1 MNYRFFLFS
10 KLFDVIIS
18 IEYEYD
24 LMFEDLQI
32 LFEEYDT
39 SSYNDSNESE
49 YECIVKF
56 FKHNLEYIKSKIKQ

>member
-1 MNYRFFLFS
+1 M
-10 KLFDVIIS
+10 IG

-32 LFEEYDT
+32 LFEEYNT

-49 YECIVKF
+49 YECIVEF
-56 FKHNLEYIKSKIKQ
+56 FKDNADYVKSKIKP

>member
-10 KLFDVIIS
+10 KLFDAMIG

-24 LMFEDLQI
+24 LMFGDLQI
-32 LFEEYDT
+32 LFEEYDN

-49 YECIVKF
+49 YECIVEF
-56 FKHNLEYIKSKIKQ
+56 FKDNVEYIKSKIKP

>member
-10 KLFDVIIS
+10 KLFDAMIG

-49 YECIVKF
+49 YECIVEF
-56 FKHNLEYIKSKIKQ
+56 FKDNADYVKSKIKP

>member
-10 KLFDVIIS
+10 KLFDAMIG

-24 LMFEDLQI
+24 LMFDDLQM
-32 LFEEYDT
+32 LFEEYDI
-39 SSYNDSNESE
+39 SSYNDPNKGE

-56 FKHNLEYIKSKIKQ
+56 FKDNLEYIKSKIKS